1 MDEFKILNIIN
12 PSCVIVVKDL
22 EDTII
27 YTNTS
32 NPSLYTKRD
41 QEYFY
46 QDGKYYKQDIFLKK
60 DRKIYVYTLAT
71 PYVHDTLTG
80 ALNRLG
86 LSIHL
91 ANLEYPSYVLALCDV
106 DYFKKVNDQ
115 YGHQVGDFVLEKIVC
130 MIKKMLDEDSLVARY
145 GGEEF
150 ILLLRHSPEDGDY
163 KTLEEIRRK
172 IENYEFTYQ
181 EHSFHVTLTIGFT
194 LHRPGTDCI
203 TDSIDKADKAMYR
216 GKMQGRNRVV
226 PYITKNL

>member
-1 MDEFKILNIIN
+1 MDEFKILNTIN

-22 EDTII
+22 EDNII

-32 NPSLYTKRD
+32 DSSLYTKKD

-46 QDGKYYKQDIFLKK
+46 KDGKYYKQDIFMKN

-91 ANLEYPSYVLALCDV
+91 SNLEQPSYVLALCDV

-115 YGHQVGDFVLEKIVC
+115 YGHKAGDFVLEKLVHI
-130 MIKKMLDEDSLVARY
+130 ITKIIDKESLIARY

-150 ILLLRHSPEDGDY
+150 ILLLTHSSKDVGY
-163 KTLEEIRRK
+163 RVLEEIRET
-172 IENYEFTYQ
+172 IEKYIFKYQ
-181 EHSFHVTLTIGFT
+181 EHAFHITLTIGFT
-194 LHRPGTDCI
+194 LHRPNIDLI
-203 TDSIDKADKAMYR
+203 TDSIDRADKAMYR
-216 GKMQGRNRVV
+216 GKKQGRNRVV
-226 PYITKNL
+226 PYIKKDL